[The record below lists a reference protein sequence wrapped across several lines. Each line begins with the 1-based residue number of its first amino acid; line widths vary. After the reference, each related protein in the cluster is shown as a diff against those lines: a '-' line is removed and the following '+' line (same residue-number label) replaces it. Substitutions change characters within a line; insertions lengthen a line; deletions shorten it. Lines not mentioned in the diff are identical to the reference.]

1 MAPVRTTPTDELRD
15 GATLLADPD
24 ELVDDAS
31 APGAEALDDADVAK
45 DGVDGNEDGNDDLA
59 LALPA
64 EHRAAP
70 PQLRV
75 ARAASVPAPLMA
87 NPVTRRFAEAYL
99 ELLKVTWPTP
109 REAWN
114 MTLIVVAISAFVAVI
129 LGLADLGLQQAL
141 AWLISKGLGQ

>member
-1 MAPVRTTPTDELRD
+1 
-15 GATLLADPD
+15 
-24 ELVDDAS
+24 
-31 APGAEALDDADVAK
+31 
-45 DGVDGNEDGNDDLA
+45 
-59 LALPA
+59 
-64 EHRAAP
+64 
-70 PQLRV
+70 
-75 ARAASVPAPLMA
+75 MA

-114 MTLIVVAISAFVAVI
+114 MTLIVVAISAFVAMI